1 MSLWLIRENKTEQN
15 TIHDC
20 GVMRSRNEV
29 DFLRLLK
36 QCQKIADQKSW
47 RLERYVDTLND
58 YLEKLRNQNVNCL
71 SRDTLEEYGRKIQY
85 LRGIIETEKL
95 PSAEKRLLAAEL
107 LAPDRETK
115 ASHLITK
122 NKYHEQMRQE
132 LLLSNCY
139 RTGSMKLTGAGRDIT
154 NSKRN
159 ANKNGKGAND
169 DESDVNEEITQNLL
183 ELTNNI
189 RENMQAAQAIIQK
202 DNETLAKVATS
213 ADGVGV
219 KLQKNTDKLSEFV
232 RKGCQCGIWVALVLV
247 TCTFLMMVVFIRL
260 FPKQPQS

>member
-1 MSLWLIRENKTEQN
+1 
-15 TIHDC
+15 
-20 GVMRSRNEV
+20 MRSKNEI

-36 QCQKIADQKSW
+36 QCQKIADQKGW
-47 RLERYVDTLND
+47 RLERYVDTLDD
-58 YLEKLRNQNVNCL
+58 YLEKLRNQNANHL
-71 SRDTLEEYGRKIQY
+71 SRDTLEEYVRKIQY

-107 LAPDRETK
+107 LATDRETK
-115 ASHLITK
+115 ASHLLTK

-132 LLLSNCY
+132 LLLSNCS
-139 RTGSMKLTGAGRDIT
+139 RTGPGTGT
-154 NSKRN
+154 NDMGANGKGSSGKRN
-159 ANKNGKGAND
+159 SKNGKGNSND
-169 DESDVNEEITQNLL
+169 DETDVNEEITQNLL
-183 ELTNNI
+183 ELTCNI

-213 ADGVGV
+213 AEGVGV
-219 KLQKNTDKLSEFV
+219 KMQNNTDKLSEFV

-260 FPKQPQS
+260 FPKQQPRV

>member
-1 MSLWLIRENKTEQN
+1 
-15 TIHDC
+15 
-20 GVMRSRNEV
+20 MRSRNEV
-29 DFLRLLK
+29 EFLRLLK
-36 QCQKIADQKSW
+36 KCQQIADQRSW
-47 RLERYVDTLND
+47 RLERYVDTLSD
-58 YLEKLRNQNVNCL
+58 YLEKLRNQNVNHL
-71 SRDTLEEYGRKIQY
+71 SRDTLEEYGRKVQY

-107 LAPDRETK
+107 LAPDADSK

-139 RTGSMKLTGAGRDIT
+139 RSSAMKLGGGGHEIR
-154 NSKRN
+154 NSRN
-159 ANKNGKGAND
+159 DKAMMEQ
-169 DESDVNEEITQNLL
+169 ESNVNEEITQNLL

-202 DNETLAKVATS
+202 DNETLAKVASS
-213 ADGVGV
+213 ADGVGL
-219 KLQKNTDKLSEFV
+219 KMQKNTDKLSEFV
-232 RKGCQCGIWVALVLV
+232 RKGCQCGIWVALLLV

-260 FPKQPQS
+260 FPKQPRG